1 MESKKYL
8 LILIGSL
15 FLLLLEFIF
24 KLKGALGLIISLVS
38 VYLIIGCIIRLIRLA
53 HIFDDEFM
61 EKLDILFFL

>member
-8 LILIGSL
+8 WILIGSL

>member
-8 LILIGSL
+8 WILIGSL
-15 FLLLLEFIF
+15 VLLLLEFII

-53 HIFDDEFM
+53 RIFDDELM